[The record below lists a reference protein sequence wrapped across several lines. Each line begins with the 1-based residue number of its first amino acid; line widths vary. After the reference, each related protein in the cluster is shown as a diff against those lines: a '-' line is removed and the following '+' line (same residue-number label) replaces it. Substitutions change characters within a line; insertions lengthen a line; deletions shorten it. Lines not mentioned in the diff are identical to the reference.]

1 MASLALRSRT
11 DALGRLRSEFRPL
24 DSIQPTFSLVSPPY
38 RGNTVSY
45 DGESASGLFGFLFG
59 CVLVGLFG
67 LLCFGVFFWCFI
79 PHHHAVFPFL
89 STMTWA
95 PRPHGVRTRGNFGA
109 LVNSSLTLVL
119 VASVKTASWTPP
131 EVQIHSE
138 RLGKSCVAP
147 SKRCAQNCAKLRRHW
162 GL

>member
-1 MASLALRSRT
+1 MHLA
-11 DALGRLRSEFRPL
+11 DFRSEFRPL
-24 DSIQPTFSLVSPPY
+24 DSMQPTFSLVSPPY

-95 PRPHGVRTRGNFGA
+95 PRPHGVRTRGKKIWTLLFFLERSSEIGA
-109 LVNSSLTLVL
+109 PLYF
-119 VASVKTASWTPP
+119 
-131 EVQIHSE
+131 EI
-138 RLGKSCVAP
+138 C
-147 SKRCAQNCAKLRRHW
+147 
-162 GL
+162 